1 MGAHLSSETVVC
13 AKKLLICEDS
23 VLLWCEMVTTDVR
36 VWSLLR
42 EHDDMPQ
49 HVYRTEH
56 RVWPIMIISYR
67 KSTASPTP
75 TTKNS
80 AGVA

>member
-1 MGAHLSSETVVC
+1 MGTKISEDGGIICHLRLCEKAVNT
-13 AKKLLICEDS
+13 ICEDS

-49 HVYRTEH
+49 HVRSHKYER
-56 RVWPIMIISYR
+56 
-67 KSTASPTP
+67 
-75 TTKNS
+75 
-80 AGVA
+80 

>member
-1 MGAHLSSETVVC
+1 MGTKISEDGGIICQVSSETVPC

-49 HVYRTEH
+49 HVRSH
-56 RVWPIMIISYR
+56 
-67 KSTASPTP
+67 K
-75 TTKNS
+75 
-80 AGVA
+80 

>member
-1 MGAHLSSETVVC
+1 
-13 AKKLLICEDS
+13 
-23 VLLWCEMVTTDVR
+23 MVTTDVR

-49 HVYRTEH
+49 HVSYGMHKQKH
-56 RVWPIMIISYR
+56 RVWPIMFMIIGYR

-75 TTKNS
+75 TTRNS
-80 AGVA
+80 AGAA

>member
-1 MGAHLSSETVVC
+1 MGTKISEDGGIICHLRLCEKAVNT
-13 AKKLLICEDS
+13 ICEDS

-49 HVYRTEH
+49 YTS
-56 RVWPIMIISYR
+56 IAAS
-67 KSTASPTP
+67 STACGRS
-75 TTKNS
+75 
-80 AGVA
+80 